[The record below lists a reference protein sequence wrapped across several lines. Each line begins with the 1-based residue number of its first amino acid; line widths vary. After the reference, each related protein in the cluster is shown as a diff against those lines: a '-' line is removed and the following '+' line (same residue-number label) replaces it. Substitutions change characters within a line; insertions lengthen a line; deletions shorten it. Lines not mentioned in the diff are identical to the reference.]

1 MIAVELPGL
10 RLASTLNDRR
20 HWRKRAAAAKAQRLL
35 AYCRLREH
43 PKPTRPV
50 VVTMT
55 RVSPGQ
61 LDSDNLAG
69 ACKSVRDGVADWM
82 GVDDGQA
89 ERDGRVTWVCRQERG
104 KYGVRIVV
112 EEVSSCDE

>member
-10 RLASTLNDRR
+10 RLSSTLNSRT
-20 HWRKRAAAAKAQRLL
+20 HWRVRSRLAKAARFLTRMKL
-35 AYCRLREH
+35 EFYPR
-43 PKPTRPV
+43 PTRPV

-112 EEVSSCDE
+112 EEVAT